1 MNLPSKRLLSAVFDK
16 SIRRASVEGSVVTCY
31 TSDKTGLGTYL
42 ISTFELDGIR
52 DDYDGFRINIYE
64 LMHKMKEWAVE
75 DKGFMFSKLI
85 NFGAYTQYQVF
96 IKQPSVEAEF
106 MGTTEFEA
114 MTKACEW
121 ILKEQNEK

>member
-1 MNLPSKRLLSAVFDK
+1 MIQVSKELLSAVLGEEVK
-16 SIRRASVEGSVVTCY
+16 SVELWKENSIRYFAP
-31 TSDKTGLGTYL
+31 K
-42 ISTFELDGIR
+42 
-52 DDYDGFRINIYE
+52 DYIINIYE

-85 NFGAYTQYQVF
+85 NFGAYTQYQVS

>member
-1 MNLPSKRLLSAVFDK
+1 MKLPSKRLLSAVFSEREK
-16 SIRRASVEGSVVTCY
+16 LHYIGVGIHRIVNCSGNICEY
-31 TSDKTGLGTYL
+31 EIHTGNFNNLN
-42 ISTFELDGIR
+42 
-52 DDYDGFRINIYE
+52 DDTAYRSINIYE
-64 LMHKMKEWAVE
+64 LMHLMKEWAVE